1 MRMHKGVLAG
11 ILGLLLAGLLLG
23 TTWNGTYEAIP
34 AGTDLASDLDIFINS
49 LKTEVRQRLEVE
61 HVFGGSTD
69 DNGLHQVG
77 SARCFMENNAP
88 TNINS
93 GTAALGQYNSAA
105 GTDAGT
111 ALGTD
116 EIGPTVRELGAGRC
130 WIDLDG
136 PDNVSGTPDDNSFAI
151 WTGGAWNY
159 VVKNIQGASKWGQ
172 NLLYNGSF
180 EVTDGT
186 GLIGSGAA
194 PAGWI
199 FVATNPT
206 ITYATPPLATEGM
219 GVAITLTRGAGDGGI
234 EQTLASLKSNTTFYV
249 EARVVAGGGGT
260 CELSTVN
267 AGQTNLAA
275 QVSALGTYQT
285 LAGVFR
291 TTLAAVDTLTVRLR
305 VLTAGTCT
313 IDSVSVVELSG
324 SRVSVSP
331 SGIVACWDTDTSTQD
346 DWYTTAGTPADG
358 QVLCE
363 VTVPGP
369 GYIIEVDGTLCADN
383 ESASANSLA
392 VRLREEGVTVDL
404 KTGFAQG
411 DVDGANR
418 FADIVCVP
426 VKYVNRSPTPG
437 TTLSYTL
444 DGTPGNE
451 GGAPSFD
458 RNLGDDGADDL
469 PDGANLAT
477 NLRVLMIP
485 VR

>member
-1 MRMHKGVLAG
+1 MRKGILAG

-23 TTWNGTYEAIP
+23 TTWDGTYEAIP
-34 AGTDLASDLDIFINS
+34 AGTDLAADLDIFIQS
-49 LKTEVRQRLEVE
+49 FKTEVRQRLEVE
-61 HVFGGSTD
+61 HIFGGSTD

-105 GTDAGT
+105 GADGGT

-136 PDNVSGTPDDNSFAI
+136 PDNVAGSPDDNSFAI

-159 VVKNIQGASKWGQ
+159 VVKNISGGSKWGQ

-186 GLIGSGAA
+186 GLIASATV
-194 PAGWI
+194 PAGWAT
-199 FVATNPT
+199 VATAPT
-206 ITYATPPLATEGM
+206 ISYATPPLVTEGV
-219 GVAITLTRGAGDGGI
+219 GVAVTLTRGAGDGGI

-275 QVSALGTYQT
+275 QQSALGTYQT

-313 IDSVSVVELSG
+313 IDSVAVVELSG
-324 SRVSVSP
+324 SRVSASP
-331 SGIVACWDTDTSTQD
+331 SGIVACWDTDNSTTAD
-346 DWYTTAGTPADG
+346 VYTTVGTWVDG
-358 QVLCE
+358 LVSCE

-369 GYIIEVDGTLCADN
+369 GYIVEVDGSLVALNTIN
-383 ESASANSLA
+383 GNSETLA

-404 KTGFAQG
+404 KTGNAAAHNNNVGHFE
-411 DVDGANR
+411 
-418 FADIVCVP
+418 DIVSVP
-426 VKYVNRSPTPG
+426 VKYVNRTPTPG
-437 TTLSYTL
+437 TTLTYTL
-444 DGTPGNE
+444 EASPGTGAGNPSWDRTVGADGT
-451 GGAPSFD
+451 
-458 RNLGDDGADDL
+458 DDL
-469 PDGANLAT
+469 NDSANLLT
-477 NLRVLMIP
+477 SLRVLLIP